1 MRLNHATASIFDI
14 VSSWIE
20 SEFGGVALQ
29 VGKHVAFTAEST
41 NGLKVIMP

>member
-20 SEFGGVALQ
+20 SEFGRVALQ
-29 VGKHVAFTAEST
+29 VGKHVAVAEST